1 MQKQRSPL
9 IAFLLAALLG
19 PLGFTYTNLI
29 GGLLSIILA
38 VATLWTIFVPIII
51 WILCAL
57 FAPLIV
63 MSYNKSV
70 RTQKKY
76 VDSKHEEIIK
86 AIKSVNLRTETET
99 DKSKSP
105 PWASR

>member
-1 MQKQRSPL
+1 MKRERSPL
-9 IAFLLAALLG
+9 TAFILAALLG

-29 GGLLSIILA
+29 GGLLAIILA
-38 VATLWTIFVPIII
+38 VATLWTIFVPVII

-86 AIKSVNLRTETET
+86 AIRSVNLQAENEA
-99 DKSKSP
+99 DKSKP
-105 PWASR
+105 L